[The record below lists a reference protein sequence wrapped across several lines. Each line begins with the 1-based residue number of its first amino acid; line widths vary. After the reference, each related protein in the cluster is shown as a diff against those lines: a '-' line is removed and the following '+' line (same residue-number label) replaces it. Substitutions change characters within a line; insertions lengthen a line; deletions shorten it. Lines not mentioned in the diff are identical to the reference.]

1 MARSKKAP
9 QARKSTGARGANQ
22 GEGDRESARRFNDA
36 ERAFVDSERGRAAIR
51 TGGKAHDADE
61 EDALRDAESDA
72 ASRAHEN
79 DPEEKRD
86 HRKPAR

>member
-1 MARSKKAP
+1 MARSKKTP
-9 QARKSTGARGANQ
+9 RTPKSTSGHNQ

-36 ERAFVDSERGRAAIR
+36 ERAFVDSERGREAIR
-51 TGGKAHDADE
+51 TGSKA
-61 EDALRDAESDA
+61 R
-72 ASRAHEN
+72 

>member
-1 MARSKKAP
+1 MARSKKTAHT
-9 QARKSTGARGANQ
+9 RKSTSGSNQ
-22 GEGDRESARRFNDA
+22 GEGDREAARRFNDA

-51 TGGKAHDADE
+51 SGSKARDPEE
-61 EDALRDAESDA
+61 EDDLRDAEADA
-72 ASRAHEN
+72 ASRAREN

>member
-1 MARSKKAP
+1 MARSKKP
-9 QARKSTGARGANQ
+9 QQSNKPTKANPNQ
-22 GEGDRESARRFNDA
+22 GEGDRQSARRFNEA

-51 TGGKAHDADE
+51 TGGNTHGAE
-61 EDALRDAESDA
+61 EDEDLREAEADA
-72 ASRAHEN
+72 ASRAREN

>member
-1 MARSKKAP
+1 MARSKKTP
-9 QARKSTGARGANQ
+9 RTPKSTSGHNQ

-51 TGGKAHDADE
+51 TGSKPDDAEDE
-61 EDALRDAESDA
+61 EDLRDAEADA
-72 ASRAHEN
+72 ASRAREN

>member
-1 MARSKKAP
+1 MARSRKTPKAKT
-9 QARKSTGARGANQ
+9 AGRNQ

-36 ERAFVDSERGRAAIR
+36 QRKFVDSERGRAAVR
-51 TGGKAHDADE
+51 SGGQPHDEDE
-61 EDALRDAESDA
+61 EALREAESEA
-72 ASRAHEN
+72 ASRAREN